1 MIKALAV
8 GLGLVLGAG
17 VVSAQPAK
25 RAPKRKP
32 PASAPKSPKADD
44 KQPAATP
51 ADTPDGKPA
60 DATGAT
66 PAGTPAAPATPAA
79 TPPSPTATP
88 LAPPSPAPASGSVTP
103 GTPGARAKPAPLKT
117 DEKAGANEALHKNA
131 SYKQVS
137 KTDEDCALTA
147 FHQGNDLLNN
157 GLFPQATGRY
167 REALRC
173 WDHPAIHYNLA
184 LALINL
190 DQPIE
195 VFDQLNES
203 IKYGADPV
211 GQDKF
216 DHAKEYLKLVAGQLA
231 DIEVTCNK
239 AGAKISVDGKEVFT
253 APGSY
258 KAKVRVG
265 KHTFFGDKEGY
276 NARVTAPF
284 IGPGET
290 FRIELKLYTA
300 EELTRYRRRWSQK
313 WMPYTVIGAGALVG
327 IVGGGFEY
335 LASSNFKDFDAAVA
349 RCNTT
354 SIMNSPKGTPMGCPS
369 STSGLLAM
377 RDSGNTKRT
386 IGIVGY
392 GVAGA
397 AIVTGAVLAY
407 LNRSQPYQVRPEEL
421 EEEKAEAAAHPVA
434 FTPVVSPQLMGAM
447 VQGHF

>member
-1 MIKALAV
+1 AT
-8 GLGLVLGAG
+8 G
-17 VVSAQPAK
+17 Q
-25 RAPKRKP
+25 APSTTP
-32 PASAPKSPKADD
+32 TTP
-44 KQPAATP
+44 ATP
-51 ADTPDGKPA
+51 
-60 DATGAT
+60 
-66 PAGTPAAPATPAA
+66 TPAAP
-79 TPPSPTATP
+79 TP
-88 LAPPSPAPASGSVTP
+88 LAPTAAPPSPGPASGTVTP
-103 GTPGARAKPAPLKT
+103 GTSGTRAKPAPLKT
-117 DEKAGANEALHKNA
+117 DEKAGTNEALHKNA
-131 SYKQVS
+131 GYKTVS
-137 KTDEDCALTA
+137 KADEDCALSN
-147 FHQGNDLLNN
+147 FHDANAVLNN
-157 GLFPQATGRY
+157 GLFPQAAKRY
-167 REALRC
+167 REALSC

-195 VFDQLNES
+195 VFDQLNEA
-203 IKYGADPV
+203 IKYGADPL

-239 AGAKISVDGKEVFT
+239 VGAKISVDGKEVFT

-265 KHTFFGDKEGY
+265 KHTFYGDKEGY

-300 EELTRYRRRWSQK
+300 VELTRYSRRWSQT
-313 WMPYTVIGAGALVG
+313 WMPYTVLGAGVLAGL
-327 IVGGGFEY
+327 VGGGFEY
-335 LASSNFKDFDAAVA
+335 LANSNFKDFNTAVA

-354 SIMNSPKGTPMGCPS
+354 TMGCSS

-407 LNRSQPYQVRPEEL
+407 LNRSQPYQIRPEDL
-421 EEEKAEAAAHPVA
+421 EEEKTEAATHPVA
-434 FTPVVSPQLMGAM
+434 FTPIVSPELMGAM

>member
-17 VVSAQPAK
+17 VVSAQPK
-25 RAPKRKP
+25 RTPKRKP
-32 PASAPKSPKADD
+32 PVSAPKSPKADD

-51 ADTPDGKPA
+51 PADTPNPKPG

-66 PAGTPAAPATPAA
+66 PPASPAT
-79 TPPSPTATP
+79 PTATP
-88 LAPPSPAPASGSVTP
+88 APPTATPPAPTPAPGPASGTVTP
-103 GTPGARAKPAPLKT
+103 ISSGARAKPAPLKT
-117 DEKAGANEALHKNA
+117 DEKAGTNEALQKNA
-131 SYKQVS
+131 GYKTVS
-137 KTDEDCALTA
+137 KADEDRAVTA
-147 FHQGNDLLNN
+147 FRQANDYLNN
-157 GLFPQATGRY
+157 GLFPQAAARY
-167 REALRC
+167 REALSF
-173 WDHPAIHYNLA
+173 WDHPAVHYNLA

-195 VFDQLNES
+195 VFDQLNEA
-203 IKYGADPV
+203 IKYGNDPI

-231 DIEVTCNK
+231 DIEVSCTK
-239 AGAKISVDGKEVFT
+239 VGAKISVDGKEVFT

-265 KHTFFGDKEGY
+265 KHTFYGDKEGY

-300 EELTRYRRRWSQK
+300 KELTRYRRRWDK
-313 WMPYTVIGAGALVG
+313 EWMPYTVIGAGALVG
-327 IVGGGFEY
+327 IIGGGFEY
-335 LASSNFKDFDAAVA
+335 LASSNFKDFDTAVA
-349 RCNTT
+349 KCNTT
-354 SIMNSPKGTPMGCPS
+354 SVMNSPKTTPMGCPS
-369 STSGLLAM
+369 STSGLLDM
-377 RDSGNTKRT
+377 RNSGNTKRT

-397 AIVTGAVLAY
+397 AIATGAVLAY
-407 LNRSQPYQVRPEEL
+407 LNRSQPYQIRPEDL
-421 EEEKAEAAAHPVA
+421 EEEKAETAAHPVA
-434 FTPVVSPQLMGAM
+434 FTPIVSPEMTGAM

>member
-1 MIKALAV
+1 VIKVLAV

-17 VVSAQPAK
+17 VVSAQPAQPK
-25 RAPKRKP
+25 KAPRRKP
-32 PASAPKSPKADD
+32 PVTAPRPSD
-44 KQPAATP
+44 KQPAPTP
-51 ADTPDGKPA
+51 SAPDAAPA
-60 DATGAT
+60 PAPAGDRGLPALPDAKSPAAPGT
-66 PAGTPAAPATPAA
+66 PAGAAADPKA
-79 TPPSPTATP
+79 PT
-88 LAPPSPAPASGSVTP
+88 
-103 GTPGARAKPAPLKT
+103 KPAPMKT
-117 DEKAGANEALHKNA
+117 DEKVGPNEGLQANAG
-131 SYKQVS
+131 YKKVS
-137 KTDEDCALTA
+137 RSDEECALAA

-157 GLFPQATGRY
+157 GLFPQAVGRY

-195 VFDQLNES
+195 VFEHVNEA
-203 IKYGADPV
+203 IKYGSDPV

-231 DIEVTCNK
+231 DIEVSCNK
-239 AGAKISVDGKEVFT
+239 PGAKISVDGKEVFV
-253 APGSY
+253 APGSF

-265 KHTFFGDKEGY
+265 KHTFYGDKEGY

-290 FRIELKLYTA
+290 FRIELKLYTV
-300 EELTRYRRRWSQK
+300 EELTRYRRKWDRT

-327 IVGGGFEY
+327 IVGGIFE
-335 LASSNFKDFDAAVA
+335 LSARSSYDDFDKGVA
-349 RCNTT
+349 RCNT
-354 SIMNSPKGTPMGCPS
+354 PAMGCD
-369 STSGLLAM
+369 TAKNANLLEM

-386 IGIVGY
+386 IGYVGY

-397 AIVTGAVLAY
+397 AIVTGAVLAW
-407 LNRSQPYQVRPEEL
+407 LNRRTPYQIRADDL
-421 EEEKAEAAAHPVA
+421 DEEKAERNGIAVA
-434 FTPVVSPQLMGAM
+434 PIVSPELTGAM

>member
-1 MIKALAV
+1 VIKALAV

-17 VVSAQPAK
+17 VVSAQPK
-25 RAPKRKP
+25 RTPKRKP
-32 PASAPKSPKADD
+32 PSSAPKSPKADD
-44 KQPAATP
+44 KQPAAN
-51 ADTPDGKPA
+51 TPDGKPG
-60 DATGAT
+60 DA
-66 PAGTPAAPATPAA
+66 AGQAPSSAPATPTA
-79 TPPSPTATP
+79 TPPSPTA
-88 LAPPSPAPASGSVTP
+88 APPSPGPASGTVTP
-103 GTPGARAKPAPLKT
+103 GPAGNRAKPSPLKT
-117 DEKAGANEALHKNA
+117 DEKAGTNEALHKNA
-131 SYKQVS
+131 GYKTVS
-137 KTDEDCALTA
+137 KGDEDCALTA

-203 IKYGADPV
+203 IKYGPDPV

-231 DIEVTCNK
+231 DIEVSCSK
-239 AGAKISVDGKEVFT
+239 VGAKISVDGKEVFT

-265 KHTFFGDKEGY
+265 KHTFYGDKEGY
-276 NARVTAPF
+276 NARVNAPF

-300 EELTRYRRRWSQK
+300 EELTRYRRRWNRA
-313 WMPYTVIGAGALVG
+313 WMPYTVIGAGVLAGL
-327 IVGGGFEY
+327 VGGGFEY
-335 LASSNFKDFDAAVA
+335 LASSNYKDFDTAIAK
-349 RCNTT
+349 CNT
-354 SIMNSPKGTPMGCPS
+354 SSLGCSS
-369 STSGLLAM
+369 STPGLLDM
-377 RDSGNTKRT
+377 RNSGNTKRT
-386 IGIVGY
+386 LGIVGY

-397 AIVTGAVLAY
+397 AIATGALLAF

-421 EEEKAEAAAHPVA
+421 EEEKAESAAHPVA
-434 FTPVVSPQLMGAM
+434 FAPIVSPEMTGAM
-447 VQGHF
+447 VLGHF

>member
-17 VVSAQPAK
+17 VVSAQPK
-25 RAPKRKP
+25 RTPKRKP
-32 PASAPKSPKADD
+32 PATAPKSPKTPKADD

-51 ADTPDGKPA
+51 PADTPDANPGG
-60 DATGAT
+60 ATGAT
-66 PAGTPAAPATPAA
+66 PTATPATPTAA
-79 TPPSPTATP
+79 PPTPPALGPAT
-88 LAPPSPAPASGSVTP
+88 GTVTP
-103 GTPGARAKPAPLKT
+103 VGSGTRAKPAPLKT
-117 DEKAGANEALHKNA
+117 DEKAGTNEALQKNA
-131 SYKQVS
+131 GYKTVS
-137 KTDEDCALTA
+137 KADEDRALTA
-147 FHQGNDLLNN
+147 FHQCNDYLNN
-157 GLFPQATGRY
+157 GLFPQAAACY
-167 REALRC
+167 RKALSY

-195 VFDQLNES
+195 VFDQLNEA
-203 IKYGADPV
+203 IKYTADPI

-231 DIEVTCNK
+231 DIEVTCTK
-239 AGAKISVDGKEVFT
+239 VGAKISVDGKEVFT

-265 KHTFFGDKEGY
+265 KHTFYGDKEGY

-290 FRIELKLYTA
+290 FRIELKLYTV
-300 EELTRYRRRWSQK
+300 EELTRYRRRWDRT
-313 WMPYTVIGAGALVG
+313 WMPYTVLGAGVLAG
-327 IVGGGFEY
+327 IIGGVFE
-335 LASSNFKDFDAAVA
+335 LSANSSFKDFNSAVA
-349 RCNTT
+349 KCNTT
-354 SIMNSPKGTPMGCPS
+354 TMGCSS
-369 STSGLLAM
+369 STPGLLDM
-377 RDSGNTKRT
+377 RNSGNTKRT
-386 IGIVGY
+386 IGVVGY

-397 AIVTGAVLAY
+397 AIATGAVLAY

-421 EEEKAEAAAHPVA
+421 EEEKTDAAAHPVA
-434 FTPVVSPQLMGAM
+434 FTPIVSPEMTGAM